1 MRFCRATIGKSA
13 VSAMHP
19 SRRHP
24 RENSM
29 RVSNGP
35 VPIHSRKARP
45 NIWLPLLLFALIP
58 LMLAPKRVAARTNA
72 GSPGTGSTGT
82 TTADQN
88 GKGSVTGHVTD
99 SAGGVLQG
107 ASIKIEPGDVS
118 TVSDGQGQFTVTNLL
133 AGSYT
138 VTVSY
143 AGFSPHSETVNVSA
157 GQAISVEAV
166 LQLAPSNSQIE
177 VHADLQGEAEQI
189 QVQRTSENIV
199 NVIDSDVITSLPN
212 ANIADAVGRLP
223 GVTLERDEGEGK
235 YVQIRGTEPRLTNV
249 TIEGINVPSPEVS
262 VRQIKL
268 DVIPAD
274 LVDSVVLNKT
284 LSANQDGDAIGGTV
298 DLKLKNAGDQPT
310 LIVSGIG
317 GITPILGDRYV
328 GQTTA
333 TVGQRFGVNKQF
345 GVLIGFSYDY
355 NGRGIDD
362 IEPGIDAGYGTPIY
376 DSLDLREYRY
386 QRTRWGLAG
395 GADYRLSN
403 NSDIYLHY
411 LYSDFKDYGN
421 KWVYTLNDDVCAPG
435 TCGDG
440 PIITPDSPKF
450 TTSQR
455 TPNQSIGSISG
466 GGKHVFSN
474 SWLAWDISVS
484 NGRELQAAGNPGAT
498 FKYSGSATCQYEPAL
513 TTNPYK
519 PQWDP
524 PCTAPGSPIFDPT
537 QYYMS
542 EFDTSTGPTDEVSLQ
557 GSASYGKNYKWGSHD
572 GTLEFGAKIQNAHDY
587 QNAISPVWDPN
598 DTFLMSEFLSGFKN
612 PNYYDGSYSIGPV
625 TSYSKLNNFFNDNP
639 GEFTEDISDTHLG
652 SDPANYNLTE
662 RITAGYIMNT
672 MRFGRWSL
680 QTGLRLEATQLDILG
695 FQVLT
700 VPLGQPNAG
709 DWLSTSPV
717 RSNQWYIDPLP
728 SVQVRYQITGDSD
741 IRAVYGRGLSR
752 PNPYDLVPYSTVDQ
766 STNPYTISLGNP
778 NLKAEH
784 ANDFD
789 ILYEH
794 YLKPYGVIQGG
805 FFYKQLTDP
814 IYYTNALNANSPLC
828 PADQAPCPTSTIVN
842 GSNAHVGGVELAYLQ
857 NFNFL
862 PGKFS
867 GLGMA
872 ANYTYTY
879 SQAQGIPAR
888 TDTPALQRQAPN
900 SFNIGPSYDYSRF
913 SVHAGLTYNSSMIY
927 QYQYSPATDPS
938 NLGIKG
944 PAGDIYLYS
953 HFQLDAQATMRLN
966 HGLTVLVQ
974 GENINNE
981 VFGFYTGSRI
991 YVDQR
996 EYYKPTISVGFR
1008 WTPLSEK

>member
-1 MRFCRATIGKSA
+1 
-13 VSAMHP
+13 
-19 SRRHP
+19 
-24 RENSM
+24 M
-29 RVSNGP
+29 RVSTSP
-35 VPIHSRKARP
+35 SPILIQSYKARP
-45 NIWLPLLLFALIP
+45 IIWLPLVLLVLIS
-58 LMLAPKRVAARTNA
+58 LVLAPKRVAARTNT
-72 GSPGTGSTGT
+72 GSSGTSSTGT
-82 TTADQN
+82 TTADQS
-88 GKGSVTGHVTD
+88 GKGSISGHVTD

-107 ASIKIEPGDVS
+107 ASIKIDPGDVS
-118 TVSDGQGQFTVTNLL
+118 TVSDGQGQFTATNLPV
-133 AGSYT
+133 GSYT

-143 AGFSPHSETVNVSA
+143 AGFSPHSETVSVSA
-157 GQAISVEAV
+157 GQSISVDAI
-166 LQLAPSNSQIE
+166 LQLAPSNAQIE
-177 VHADLQGEAEQI
+177 VHADLQGQAEQI

-199 NVIDSDVITSLPN
+199 NVIDSDVINSLPN

-235 YVQIRGTEPRLTNV
+235 YVQVRGTEPRLTNV

-317 GITPILGDRYV
+317 GVTPILGDRYV

-345 GVLIGFSYDY
+345 GVLMGFSYDY

-362 IEPGIDAGYGTPIY
+362 IEPGIDPGFATPYY

-421 KWVYTLNDDVCAPG
+421 KWVYTLNDGDV
-435 TCGDG
+435 
-440 PIITPDSPKF
+440 PKF

-455 TPNQSIGSISG
+455 TPDQSIGSISG

-474 SWLAWDISVS
+474 SWLAWDVSVS
-484 NGRELQAAGNPGAT
+484 NGRELQAAGNPGVD
-498 FKYSGSATCQYEPAL
+498 FKYTGDTICNYDGAA

-519 PQWDP
+519 PQFDAA
-524 PCTAPGSPIFDPT
+524 CTAPGTPIFDPT
-537 QYYMS
+537 QYKIK

-587 QNAISPVWDPN
+587 QNAVSPVWDPN
-598 DTFLMSEFLSGFKN
+598 DTFLMSDFLSGFRN
-612 PNYYDGSYSIGPV
+612 PDYYDGSYSIGPV
-625 TSYSKLNNFFNDNP
+625 TSYKKLNDFFINNP
-639 GEFTEDISDTHLG
+639 GDFTEDIGDTHLG
-652 SDPANYNLTE
+652 SDSANYNLTE
-662 RITAGYIMNT
+662 RITAAYIMNT
-672 MRFGRWSL
+672 IRFGRWRL

-695 FQVLT
+695 FNVT
-700 VPLGQPNAG
+700 NDANGNWTG
-709 DWLSTSPV
+709 TTPV
-717 RSNQWYIDPLP
+717 RTSQWYIDPLP
-728 SVQVRYQITGDSD
+728 SVQLRYEVTPDSD

-857 NFNFL
+857 TFSFL
-862 PGKFS
+862 PGMLS
-867 GLGMA
+867 GFGMA

-879 SQAQGIPAR
+879 SRAQGLPGRA
-888 TDTPALQRQAPN
+888 DTPALQRQAPN
-900 SFNIGPSYDYSRF
+900 SFNIGPSYDYGRF
-913 SVHAGLTYNSSMIY
+913 SVHAGLTYNGAMIY
-927 QYQYSPATDPS
+927 QYQFSPATDPS

-966 HGLTVLVQ
+966 HGLSVLVS

>member
-1 MRFCRATIGKSA
+1 MRFSSRPIPLRLGKTRQ
-13 VSAMHP
+13 V
-19 SRRHP
+19 
-24 RENSM
+24 
-29 RVSNGP
+29 
-35 VPIHSRKARP
+35 
-45 NIWLPLLLFALIP
+45 IWLPLALFALIS
-58 LMLAPKRVAARTNA
+58 LVSLPKPAVARTKLGTSE
-72 GSPGTGSTGT
+72 GSSPEAT
-82 TTADQN
+82 TDQN
-88 GKGSVTGHVTD
+88 GRGAISGHVAD
-99 SAGGVLQG
+99 VAGGVLQG
-107 ASIKIEPGDVS
+107 AAIKVQPGDIS
-118 TVSDGQGQFTVTNLL
+118 TVSDGQGQFNIASLP

-138 VTVSY
+138 VTVTY
-143 AGFSPHSETVNVSA
+143 AGFSPFSQTITLSA
-157 GQAISVEAV
+157 GQAISVDAI
-166 LQLAPSNSQIE
+166 LQLAPSNAQVE

-199 NVIDSDVITSLPN
+199 NVMAADVITSLPN

-249 TIEGINVPSPEVS
+249 TIDGINVPSPEVA
-262 VRQIKL
+262 VRQVKL

-274 LVDSVVLNKT
+274 LVESVVLNKT
-284 LSANQDGDAIGGTV
+284 LSADQEGDAIGGTV

-310 LIVSGIG
+310 LILSGIG

-328 GQTTA
+328 GQTSA
-333 TVGQRFGVNKQF
+333 TVGQRFGAGKRF
-345 GVLIGFSYDY
+345 GVLIGFTYDY

-362 IEPGIDAGYGTPIY
+362 IEPGIDPGYATPTY

-395 GADYRLSN
+395 GADYRLN
-403 NSDIYLHY
+403 TDSDIYLHY

-421 KWVYTLNDDVCAPG
+421 KWVYTLNDDVCEPPG
-435 TCGDG
+435 PCA

-455 TPNQSIGSISG
+455 TPDQSIGSIAG
-466 GGKHVFSN
+466 GGKHVFSD
-474 SWLAWDISVS
+474 SWLAWDVAVS

-498 FKYSGSATCQYEPAL
+498 FKYSGSATCQFEPAA

-524 PCTAPGSPIFDPT
+524 ACTAPGSPIFDPT

-542 EFDTSTGPTDEVSLQ
+542 EFDTSSGPTDEVSLQ
-557 GSASYGKNYKWGSHD
+557 GSASFGKNYKWGSHD
-572 GTLEFGAKIQNAHDY
+572 GTLEFGAKIRNSHDY

-598 DTFLMSEFLSGFKN
+598 GTFLMSEFLSGFRN
-612 PNYYDGSYSIGPV
+612 PNYYEGSYSIGPV
-625 TSYSKLNNFFNDNP
+625 TSYGKLNDFFIDNP
-639 GEFTEDISDTHLG
+639 SDFTEDVSDTHLG
-652 SDPANYNLTE
+652 SDSANYNLTE
-662 RITAGYIMNT
+662 RVTAGYIMNT
-672 MRFGRWSL
+672 LRFGRWRL
-680 QTGLRLEATQLDILG
+680 QTGLRLEATQLEILG
-695 FQVLT
+695 FNVT
-700 VPLGQPNAG
+700 NDVNGNWTG
-709 DWLSTSPV
+709 TTPV
-717 RSNQWYIDPLP
+717 RTSQWYIDPLP
-728 SVQVRYQITGDSD
+728 SAQLRYELTPDSD

-778 NLKAEH
+778 KLEAEH

-789 ILYEH
+789 VLYEH

-805 FFYKQLTDP
+805 FFYKQLIDP
-814 IYYTNALNANSPLC
+814 IYYTTSLDASSALC
-828 PADQAPCPTSTIVN
+828 PTSQGTCPTSTIIN
-842 GSNAHVGGVELAYLQ
+842 GSNAHVGGIELAYLQ
-857 NFNFL
+857 NYSSL
-862 PGKFS
+862 PGMLS

-879 SQAQGIPAR
+879 SQARGLPGR

-900 SFNIGPSYDYSRF
+900 SFNVGPSYDYGRF
-913 SVHAGLTYNSSMIY
+913 GIHVGLTYNGAMIY
-927 QYQYSPATDPS
+927 QYQYTPATDTS
-938 NLGIKG
+938 DLGIKG
-944 PAGDIYLYS
+944 PTGDIYLYS
-953 HFQLDAQATMRLN
+953 HFQVDAQATMRLN
-966 HGLTVLVQ
+966 HGLTMLVS

-981 VFGFYTGSRI
+981 VFGFYNGSPI